1 MAINIPLESMTV
13 AEKLEALESIW
24 THLCQT
30 PAQIPSPAWHAEVL
44 AQRRQRLASGSATLT
59 SWAESKKRLQEL
71 GR

>member
-30 PAQIPSPAWHAEVL
+30 PAQVPSPEWHAEVL
-44 AQRRQRLASGSATLT
+44 AERRQRLEAGSATLT
-59 SWAESKKRLQEL
+59 SWQEAKKGLQEL
-71 GR
+71 GA